1 MLQCKNGEHRLLN
14 EVYYVPKLCH
24 NIVSLGQLSEAGNI
38 IVLDGDLLRV
48 CERRGKLLMN
58 VRRTPNRLYKIE
70 LQISGS
76 NNLEKNVAM
85 KEYKEKGFLLDKMG

>member
-1 MLQCKNGEHRLLN
+1 MK
-14 EVYYVPKLCH
+14 
-24 NIVSLGQLSEAGNI
+24 
-38 IVLDGDLLRV
+38 
-48 CERRGKLLMN
+48 